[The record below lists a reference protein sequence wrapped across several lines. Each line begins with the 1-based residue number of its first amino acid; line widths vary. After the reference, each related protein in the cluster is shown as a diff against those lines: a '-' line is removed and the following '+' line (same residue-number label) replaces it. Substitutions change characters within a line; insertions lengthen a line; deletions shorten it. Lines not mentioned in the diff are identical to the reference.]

1 MKKVLFIIAILLLS
15 TAVTAQSYNRNRE
28 LIIDFN
34 LDSEFDLTGSGS
46 LSRLFAQIYLTPMDD
61 AFQEVI
67 SINDYSN
74 PLADSEIGEFMVFTW
89 DEKVATYEFGYS
101 SVIRTN
107 NVVPQMNEV
116 EFPYPD
122 IPEEYNNYLEE
133 KEIID
138 ITPEIIEK
146 AAEIVGNEDD
156 AYLAVHKIAS
166 WVYANIEYDLN
177 SYTADASK
185 PASWVLSNR
194 QGVCDEITSLFIA
207 MTRSIGIPARF
218 ISGVAYTN
226 LDEDFGNHG
235 WAEVYYPGHGWIP
248 YDVTFD
254 QFGWIDPTHIALQK
268 SADAGESSITYQWES
283 SGDINLISKEI
294 ITTAQ
299 ITSQGDEIENLFDVT
314 ITALKNNV
322 APGSYV
328 PVKVT
333 IENTYDSYISDQV
346 TITKAPG
353 LTERNQKVAALKP
366 KQSKDIFWIVEIP
379 GDTQEGYIYTATIEA
394 KDTFN
399 SIDSVEIT
407 FSEDDSFD
415 FISLEDAQEIVDSLN
430 EEDDNDYSNL
440 LVMSCRPLKDYYYSF
455 EMAKIDCS
463 VRSVNNNLNNLE
475 LCLADQCETF
485 SLTKNSEKRISFEIA
500 PTNNLITTTLKN
512 NEIDIKR
519 VTSIV
524 YLEQPEI
531 KVSNVNITTVNYGEE
546 IDVPLTLF
554 SYSPLKNVILKI
566 NRFNKLDVG
575 DLEDKKN
582 YILKLNTKT
591 LSSGKISF
599 DLEFEDEYGNT
610 YKQKY
615 EKKITVNNLPWYWKF
630 INLFRN

>member
-1 MKKVLFIIAILLLS
+1 MKKILFILVVILLS
-15 TAVTAQSYNRNRE
+15 TSVTAQSYNRNRE
-28 LIIDFN
+28 LVIDFDF
-34 LDSEFDLTGSGS
+34 DSEFDLTGSGT
-46 LSRLFAQIYLTPMDD
+46 LNRLFAQVYLIPMDD

-67 SINDYSN
+67 SINEFST
-74 PLADSEIGEFMVFTW
+74 PLADSDVGEFMVFTW
-89 DEKVATYEFGYS
+89 DEKVSNYKFGYN

-107 NVVPQMNEV
+107 NVVPQMGEV

-122 IPEEYNNYLEE
+122 IPEEYNNYLNE

-146 AAEIVGNEDD
+146 ASEIVGNEDD

-185 PASWVLSNR
+185 PASWVLENK

-226 LDEDFGNHG
+226 LDENFGNHG
-235 WAEVYYPGHGWIP
+235 WAEVYYSGHGWIP

-283 SGDINLISKEI
+283 SGDIDLDSKDI

-333 IENTYDSYISDQV
+333 IENPYDSYISDQI
-346 TITKAPG
+346 TITKAPE

-366 KQSKDIFWIVEIP
+366 KETKDIFWIVQLP
-379 GDTQEGYIYTATIEA
+379 DDTQEGYIYTATIEA

-399 SIDSVEIT
+399 SVDSVEIT
-407 FSEDDSFD
+407 FSDDDSSD
-415 FISLEDAQEIVDSLN
+415 FISLEDAEEIVDSLN

-440 LVMSCRPLKDYYYSF
+440 VVMSCRPLKSYYYSF

-475 LCLADQCETF
+475 LCLAEQCETF
-485 SLTKNSEKRISFEIA
+485 SLTKNSEKKISFEMP

-512 NEIDIKR
+512 NEVDIKR

-531 KVSNVNITTVNYGEE
+531 KISNVNITSVNYGEE
-546 IDVPLTLF
+546 INVPLTLF
-554 SYSPLKNVILKI
+554 SYSPLKNVILNI
-566 NRFNKLDVG
+566 NRFNKLEVG
-575 DLEDKKN
+575 DLEDKKS
-582 YILKLNTKT
+582 YVLKLNTKT

-599 DLEFEDEYGNT
+599 DLEFEDEYGNN
-610 YKQKY
+610 YKQRY

-630 INLFRN
+630 INLFRS

>member
-268 SADAGESSITYQWES
+268 SADAGESSITYQGES